1 MLLNE
6 VMTKRMKRMTEN
18 KGGELQCLS
27 VQQPTG
33 HRIVGESP
41 RQSPSKK

>member
-6 VMTKRMKRMTEN
+6 VMTKRMRRMTDN
-18 KGGELQCLS
+18 KGGELQYLS

-33 HRIVGESP
+33 HRIEAESP
-41 RQSPSKK
+41 RQSLAKK